1 MFRFITQYLR
11 ANPQRIED
19 AKWAARFGTA
29 MVIFAIFLYMMLIH

>member
-1 MFRFITQYLR
+1 MFGFVTKYLR
-11 ANPQRIED
+11 AHPQRVED